1 MNTRLTLDQEARL
14 NDLISETLLPA
25 LQEDICI
32 PDMSDIKDDSDI
44 YDEVYCERA
53 ELLMNQAVAYLKN
66 NLN

>member
-1 MNTRLTLDQEARL
+1 MNTRLRLDQEARL

-53 ELLMNQAVAYLKN
+53 ELLMNQAVTYLKN
-66 NLN
+66 NLH